1 MPEPSPLRNSAEVLK
16 LKVVFLVDRKPDH
29 KDIDSNTPIPDMIK
43 VRGVTIAEL
52 SFLHRLLPS
61 LGFNG

>member
-43 VRGVTIAEL
+43 VRGDYCRVVFFYINYFPL
-52 SFLHRLLPS
+52 
-61 LGFNG
+61 